1 MRQPFATLLTCQH
14 YELLAWACQAE
25 SQARHIA
32 EAAWSIQQHRQ
43 TSAWWAPTDAAA
55 PHTRMRSCLALAFEA
70 AYDQTVTQ
78 RISRM
83 AHTVQAACAGTWHW
97 NPGYVCLPWH
107 QLPAGLR
114 CSIDILDSAQ
124 SPAQWQAVRTD
135 AVHTLLPSRWN
146 TCNAASWITSRRW
159 RNCGRH
165 QPRARQAARLAP
177 IPAPLGKTACPRT
190 GPGCPSSPPASPAAP
205 APAAPARRATG
216 RG

>member
-25 SQARHIA
+25 LQARHIA

-43 TSAWWAPTDAAA
+43 TSAWWPPTDAAA

-114 CSIDILDSAQ
+114 CSIDTLDSAQ

-135 AVHTLLPSRWN
+135 AVHTLFAIALENLQCS
-146 TCNAASWITSRRW
+146 ILDY
-159 RNCGRH
+159 
-165 QPRARQAARLAP
+165 QQALAG
-177 IPAPLGKTACPRT
+177 LR
-190 GPGCPSSPPASPAAP
+190 AAP
-205 APAAPARRATG
+205 APCPAGRTSGAYSCTTG
-216 RG
+216 

>member
-25 SQARHIA
+25 SQAWHIA
-32 EAAWSIQQHRQ
+32 EAAWSAQQHGRA
-43 TSAWWAPTDAAA
+43 SAWWPATGAAA
-55 PHTRMRSCLALAFEA
+55 PHTRMLPCLALAFEA

-114 CSIDILDSAQ
+114 CSIDALDSAQ

-135 AVHTLLPSRWN
+135 AVHTLSAIALENLQCSILDYQQ
-146 TCNAASWITSRRW
+146 ALA
-159 RNCGRH
+159 GL
-165 QPRARQAARLAP
+165 RAGPTPCPAAARLAL
-177 IPAPLGKTACPRT
+177 ISAPPGKTACPRT
-190 GPGCPSSPPASPAAP
+190 GPGCPSSP
-205 APAAPARRATG
+205 
-216 RG
+216 